1 MPHPSP
7 QPHMVGVGWGG
18 EGEERGGGWPGVGH
32 WEGWALEEPRVHMQ
46 QKYICE
52 YICTHMLTPDL
63 RCEKNGNAHSP
74 VLIPKLSTSPGATSI
89 RAPPLLKQ
97 PNK

>member
-1 MPHPSP
+1 
-7 QPHMVGVGWGG
+7 MVGVGWGG

-74 VLIPKLSTSPGATSI
+74 VLIPKLSASPGALSI